1 MTTEK
6 DELHRFIFDNLPVR
20 GERVQLQSSW
30 KEVLERHDY
39 PAVIRDVL
47 GEAMAATV
55 LLSAT
60 IKFLGSITLQVQST
74 GPVSMLVVQVKT
86 DKTLRAIASYD
97 EDVDIQPGLK
107 NLFGEAQL
115 VITIEMENASDRY
128 QGIVALGE
136 TTIAAALEEYFR
148 SSEQLETRLWLTA
161 DEDVAAGYLLQQM
174 PGERSADGENE
185 DWNRLLLLTQTLTDD
200 ELKTLPVKTLLER
213 LYSEDDVRLF
223 AADKVEFACDCSKEK
238 IEKTLLT
245 LGREEVVSILKE
257 QGEVGVDCNFCNQ
270 HYSFDSIDI
279 ETMFA
284 KGPRIHMPETRH

>member
-20 GERVQLQSSW
+20 GERVQLQASW
-30 KEVLERHDY
+30 KAVLDRHDY
-39 PAVIRDVL
+39 PPVIREVL
-47 GEAMAATV
+47 GEAMAAAV
-55 LLSAT
+55 LLSAS
-60 IKFLGSITLQVQST
+60 IKFLGSITLQIQST

-97 EDVDIQPGLK
+97 EDLDIKPGLK
-107 NLFGEAQL
+107 NMFGEAQL
-115 VITIEMENASDRY
+115 VITIEMESASERY

-136 TTIAAALEEYFR
+136 TSIAAALEEYFR

-161 DEDVAAGYLLQQM
+161 DENIAAGFLLQQM
-174 PGERSADGENE
+174 PGERSTYEEDD
-185 DWNRLLLLTQTLTDD
+185 DWNRLLLLTQTLKEE
-200 ELKTLPVKTLLER
+200 ELKTLAVKTLLER

-223 AADKVEFACDCSKEK
+223 AADKVKFACDCSKEK

-245 LGREEVVSILKE
+245 LGREEVVSILEE

-270 HYSFDSIDI
+270 HYSFDSIDV

-284 KGPRIHMPETRH
+284 KGPRVHMPETRH